1 MSKLNMI
8 MDFNNFCMRSL
19 FTCKFMDPDVHIN
32 NFNTQ
37 REIDILVRKIV
48 TDMCW
53 VIRTF
58 SPNRVIVSCDAK
70 SPWRKD
76 LYKDI
81 DGMEYK
87 GTREKDD
94 EKNWDNIFKA
104 MDDLRSILKDKGFIV
119 TYLDHTE
126 ADDITTMWKEYIFD
140 KKEDVILVSSDM
152 DWVQLVG
159 KHDDNICV
167 CYNPIVN
174 NKGKKRLYI
183 NQEIQDWINTE
194 EKTDI
199 FFTNFN
205 GTRKIMKNVQL
216 SDPKITFEM
225 IDPERVLLNKIM
237 AGDLSDNVPSF
248 WHYYRNG
255 RKQNVTELKA
265 KHVFEALNIN
275 TVDDLI
281 ESNNKMMLKDAL
293 EKEMKR
299 DIDVDFTERIDRQR
313 KLVELKSS
321 LFPDKIVNAFN
332 KIVDS
337 DFDTCTVNTSTVK
350 MEDVLFGTQYLT
362 KKPEK
367 SGKLNSIFDDID
379 SLSKYS
385 TNSKS
390 LF

>member
-1 MSKLNMI
+1 
-8 MDFNNFCMRSL
+8 
-19 FTCKFMDPDVHIN
+19 
-32 NFNTQ
+32 
-37 REIDILVRKIV
+37 
-48 TDMCW
+48 
-53 VIRTF
+53 
-58 SPNRVIVSCDAK
+58 
-70 SPWRKD
+70 
-76 LYKDI
+76 
-81 DGMEYK
+81 
-87 GTREKDD
+87 
-94 EKNWDNIFKA
+94 
-104 MDDLRSILKDKGFIV
+104 
-119 TYLDHTE
+119 
-126 ADDITTMWKEYIFD
+126 MWKEYIFD

-332 KIVDS
+332 KIVDA